1 MTIWMCCQIKRAIIA
16 HNDRMSE
23 EWIDSIYKAQYQQNS
38 YICMQNSDILSAIS
52 IMNVITE
59 KSCFIYLPC
68 SYLSRNATKLETIQ
82 ARWAELRTPSC
93 FMSASQKYI
102 NSSTPMNLEKLSVHF
117 RWIYV
122 FQIFLFKIENSG

>member
-1 MTIWMCCQIKRAIIA
+1 MIECQKNEMTQSIKHR
-16 HNDRMSE
+16 
-23 EWIDSIYKAQYQQNS
+23 WNS
-38 YICMQNSDILSAIS
+38 YICICMQNSDILSVIS

-82 ARWAELRTPSC
+82 ARWAEFRTPSC

-117 RWIYV
+117 RWISV
-122 FQIFLFKIENSG
+122 FQIFSFKNWKFRIIRRGIVTVVLW